1 MPSRHRPFT
10 SRAGYGRRN
19 RRADGRSTKSSSA
32 TTETLT
38 FQTIS
43 EDTFREFARRHG
55 TSPEIG
61 RIGTY
66 LDADGKT
73 EAPGEPHL
81 LGLMGCGKLCAVSCC
96 TVMEHKTDQ
105 AHACKLDSVIVD
117 GTLRKRGLASILV
130 AQAFVDLV
138 TDTHLKITIIYSYA
152 VHPATV
158 QMLRRLSF
166 SKPPP
171 MGAPISSVHIDDANR
186 ERFIT
191 RCRSCI
197 QTVSNQ
203 LRLQCA
209 FCTAKD
215 RRAMPWCFPR
225 RMNTP
230 KT

>member
-10 SRAGYGRRN
+10 SRTGYGRRN
-19 RRADGRSTKSSSA
+19 RRKDGRLTKSSS
-32 TTETLT
+32 TTDETLT

-66 LDADGKT
+66 LDADCT
-73 EAPGEPHL
+73 AEAPGEPHL
-81 LGLMGCGKLCAVSCC
+81 FALMGCGKLCAITCC

-138 TDTHLKITIIYSYA
+138 TDPHLKISIIYSYA

-171 MGAPISSVHIDDANR
+171 VGAPISSVHIDHANR
-186 ERFIT
+186 ERFIA

-197 QTVSNQ
+197 QAVSSQ
-203 LRLQCA
+203 LKLQCA
-209 FCTAKD
+209 FCKVKD
-215 RRAMPWCFPR
+215 RRTVPWCLPR
-225 RMNTP
+225 TS
-230 KT
+230 